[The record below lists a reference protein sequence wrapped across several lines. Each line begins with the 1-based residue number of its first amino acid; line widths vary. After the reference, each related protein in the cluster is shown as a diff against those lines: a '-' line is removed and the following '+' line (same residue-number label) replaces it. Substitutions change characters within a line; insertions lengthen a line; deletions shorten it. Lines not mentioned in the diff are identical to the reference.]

1 MDGGQMNSLAAAGGE
16 KCWRTGDEGQAG
28 VVLQALGGSPP
39 EPAPSLLTS
48 FHTLLSLGSSIHVG
62 GNLPCPLRGAIFRPP
77 PATANPRDCLGW
89 QRQVHQQGSRS
100 HLPGRCRWRWTGRVG
115 SGHSTGCWDS
125 LCATGAAGL
134 CPWHTGWGERQKDEG
149 LEAPPTPG
157 IPGVNSK
164 ARSLSHSTTLS
175 SSSPCPATGLS
186 TLDR

>member
-1 MDGGQMNSLAAAGGE
+1 MRSAGGQEMRDRQGLSSKPWEGAPRARPLAAH
-16 KCWRTGDEGQAG
+16 
-28 VVLQALGGSPP
+28 LLPH
-39 EPAPSLLTS
+39 PSLSGELRPR
-48 FHTLLSLGSSIHVG
+48 GRD
-62 GNLPCPLRGAIFRPP
+62 LPCPLQGAVFRPP